1 MYFKSIEYNKLNAF
15 YNTNGFIVIKNFLDL
30 SQIKN
35 LKIKINKKKKN
46 FEKNF
51 SYFEKKIK
59 KKQKL
64 RRIEKISEQ
73 LSDVNKLV
81 NSKKIFNLLKKINK
95 KIIYYL
101 RIN

>member
-15 YNTNGFIVIKNFLDL
+15 YNTNGFIVIKNFLNL

-51 SYFEKKIK
+51 SYFEK
-59 KKQKL
+59 
-64 RRIEKISEQ
+64 IEKKTK
-73 LSDVNKLV
+73 V
-81 NSKKIFNLLKKINK
+81 KKNRENI
-95 KIIYYL
+95 
-101 RIN
+101 